1 MDFSKFSDPNFDAK
15 EWVNGALR
23 THKEAQT
30 SVDVSVGCREGR
42 AGCVLQLELA
52 A

>member
-30 SVDVSVGCREGR
+30 SVDVSGRFCGAGGEGCMPRLR
-42 AGCVLQLELA
+42 
-52 A
+52 